1 MITCKK
7 CGTTD
12 PLCNKIFYQI
22 VGSDIYCDK
31 CYKEITNREEKK
43 KTIIEFMQIAILGIV
58 LSISIF
64 VLMYISSH

>member
-7 CGTTD
+7 YRTTD
-12 PLCNKIFYQI
+12 PLCNKMFYQI

-31 CYKEITNREEKK
+31 CYKEITNREENK
-43 KTIIEFMQIAILGIV
+43 KTIIEFMQITILGIV
-58 LSISIF
+58 LSIAIL